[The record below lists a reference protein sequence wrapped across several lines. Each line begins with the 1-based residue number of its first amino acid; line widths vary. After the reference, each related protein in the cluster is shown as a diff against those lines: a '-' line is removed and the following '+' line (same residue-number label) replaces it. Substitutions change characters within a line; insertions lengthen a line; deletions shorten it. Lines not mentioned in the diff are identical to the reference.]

1 VETKAYQAYAL
12 LIASLTPLSIAS
24 IHTFDMMQL
33 NYNFPKGWSGFDSSR
48 FQTVSKLAVVNSVWS
63 LACSVKGYVLPLLSI
78 LFKTKMVSF
87 SLFLSKGKGEGSEGF
102 TIIESQA

>member
-1 VETKAYQAYAL
+1 
-12 LIASLTPLSIAS
+12 
-24 IHTFDMMQL
+24 MMQL